1 MRLPHLCACLSLLA
15 PLPAWAADS
24 KSPAPLKPCTI
35 YSATSGSFFDL
46 NALSVQPPKEG
57 KKAHKDD
64 RTESWHA
71 KGYDYQTNFTLNFC
85 APVVEDL
92 DDVVG
97 VDNDAWRN
105 PPLRS
110 LSPPPGNPVPLT
122 PRTRP
127 TNNLPTPSS
136 AAANSSSTTRTAP
149 PAPPPPTAPPPQRKS
164 TLISF
169 LCDRDP
175 LAAKASIA
183 FVGASPDACTYVFEV
198 RSMAACGGV
207 GAAQQTLGPGAVFGV
222 IALIAV
228 AVYLVGGCVYQ
239 RNVMHQRGWRQLPNY
254 AIWAG
259 VGAFVRDVFIIA
271 TSACARLV
279 PRRRG
284 YSQLSGGRGRSS
296 DDENRLIDQLDED
309 WDD

>member
-105 PPLRS
+105 
-110 LSPPPGNPVPLT
+110 
-122 PRTRP
+122 
-127 TNNLPTPSS
+127 
-136 AAANSSSTTRTAP
+136 
-149 PAPPPPTAPPPQRKS
+149 
-164 TLISF
+164 
-169 LCDRDP
+169 
-175 LAAKASIA
+175 
-183 FVGASPDACTYVFEV
+183 
-198 RSMAACGGV
+198 
-207 GAAQQTLGPGAVFGV
+207 QTLGPGAVFGV